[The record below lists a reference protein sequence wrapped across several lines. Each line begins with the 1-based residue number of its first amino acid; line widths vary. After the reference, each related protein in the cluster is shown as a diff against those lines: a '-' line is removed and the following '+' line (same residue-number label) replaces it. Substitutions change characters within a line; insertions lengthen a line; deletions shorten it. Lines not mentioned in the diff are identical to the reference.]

1 MIGENDMFKNL
12 SKNYWLFGVFFFL
25 YFFIWAASTMFLS
38 LWLTKV
44 GSLSATKTGII
55 FSAISIAAICYQ
67 PFFGVLADK
76 LGLKKNLLWVFIFL
90 LVFIGPFFIYV
101 FPPLLK
107 SNIILGAIIGG
118 AYLGAIFNGGVGAI
132 EAYIEKVSHAEN
144 FEYGRVRVFGNI
156 GAATSTFVT
165 GHLFNTDPNLIYWIC
180 TIAAIL
186 LAVAFSFAKMDN
198 TNVQVTKN
206 ETGVP
211 KGSTLALFK
220 NSKFWFFTL
229 YVVGVG
235 CVYEV
240 FDQQFPVFF
249 TQFFATPEKGTA
261 VFGNLVTLQI
271 FLEAIVMISAP
282 FIIRK
287 VGTKNALI
295 YAGFIMSF
303 RILGS
308 SFAEGAVAI
317 SLLKL
322 MHAVEV
328 PILLVAVFKYISANF
343 DMRLS
348 ATIYLIGFQF
358 SKQVGSIF
366 LSTIAGNMYDTVGFD
381 KAYLLLGLVA
391 LAFTIISIFTL
402 SEKNKSGKTNVNA
415 TKVA

>member
-1 MIGENDMFKNL
+1 MKVKKLN
-12 SKNYWLFGVFFFL
+12 KNYWLFGAFFFL

-38 LWLTKV
+38 LWLTQV
-44 GSLSATKTGII
+44 GGLSSTKTGVI

-67 PFFGVLADK
+67 PFFGIMADK

-90 LVFIGPFFIYV
+90 LAFIGPFFVYV

-107 SNIILGAIIGG
+107 SNIIMAAIVGG

-132 EAYIEKVSHAEN
+132 EAYIEKVSHAN
-144 FEYGRVRVFGNI
+144 SFEYGRVRVFGNI
-156 GAATSTFVT
+156 GAASSTFVT
-165 GHLFNTDPNLIYWIC
+165 GNLFNTNPDLIFWVC
-180 TIAAIL
+180 TVMAVI
-186 LAVAFSFAKMDN
+186 LAVVFSFAKMGDSDP
-198 TNVQVTKN
+198 QVFENQK
-206 ETGVP
+206 ESSLP
-211 KGSTLALFK
+211 KGSTFALFK
-220 NSKFWFFTL
+220 NSKFWFFML

-240 FDQQFPVFF
+240 YDQQFPVFF
-249 TQFFATPEKGTA
+249 TQFFTTPEEGTA
-261 VFGNLVTLQI
+261 IFGNLVTLQI

-287 VGTKNALI
+287 VGAKNALI

-303 RILGS
+303 RIIGS
-308 SFAEGAVAI
+308 SFADGAVAI

-322 MHAVEV
+322 MHAAEV
-328 PILLVAVFKYISANF
+328 PILLVGVFKYISANF

-366 LSTIAGNMYDTVGFD
+366 LSTIAGNMYDTVGFES
-381 KAYLLLGLVA
+381 AYLLLGSVA
-391 LAFTIISIFTL
+391 LAFTVISMFTL
-402 SEKNKSGKTNVNA
+402 SKSDKGVINHVNHPKA
-415 TKVA
+415 A

>member
-1 MIGENDMFKNL
+1 
-12 SKNYWLFGVFFFL
+12 
-25 YFFIWAASTMFLS
+25 
-38 LWLTKV
+38 
-44 GSLSATKTGII
+44 
-55 FSAISIAAICYQ
+55 
-67 PFFGVLADK
+67 
-76 LGLKKNLLWVFIFL
+76 
-90 LVFIGPFFIYV
+90 VFIGPFFIYV

-132 EAYIEKVSHAEN
+132 EAYIEKVSHAEH

-415 TKVA
+415 TKAA

>member
-1 MIGENDMFKNL
+1 MKNL
-12 SKNYWLFGVFFFL
+12 SKNYWFFGAFFYL

-38 LWLTKV
+38 LWLTNV
-44 GSLSATKTGII
+44 GGLSGTNTGII

-67 PFFGVLADK
+67 PFFGIVADK
-76 LGLKKNLLWVFIFL
+76 LGLKKNLLWVFTFL
-90 LVFIGPFFIYV
+90 LVFIGPFFVYA

-107 SNIILGAIIGG
+107 TNIILAAIIGG
-118 AYLGAIFNGGVGAI
+118 AYLGAIFNVWVGAI
-132 EAYIEKVSHAEN
+132 EAYIEKVSHVNN

-165 GHLFNTDPNLIYWIC
+165 GHLFNTNPNIIYWVC
-180 TIAAIL
+180 TIAAIG
-186 LAVAFSFAKMDN
+186 LAVVLCFAKMGDSN
-198 TNVQVTKN
+198 PQVEKN
-206 ETGVP
+206 QNESSVP

-220 NSKFWFFTL
+220 DRKFWFFML

-240 FDQQFPVFF
+240 YDQQFPVFF
-249 TQFFATPEKGTA
+249 THFFSTPQKGTEI
-261 VFGNLVTLQI
+261 FGNLVTLQI
-271 FLEAIVMISAP
+271 FLEATVMITAP

-287 VGTKNALI
+287 MGAKNALV

-308 SFAEGAVAI
+308 SIASGPVAI

-322 MHAVEV
+322 LHAAEV

-366 LSTIAGNMYDTVGFD
+366 LSTITGHMYDTVGFAR
-381 KAYLLLGLVA
+381 AYQLLGSIA
-391 LAFTIISIFTL
+391 LLFTIVSIFTL
-402 SEKNKSGKTNVNA
+402 SSSGKSKFKNVSDKKA
-415 TKVA
+415 A

>member
-1 MIGENDMFKNL
+1 MKVKKLNR
-12 SKNYWLFGVFFFL
+12 NYWLFGAFFFL

-38 LWLTKV
+38 LWLTQV
-44 GSLSATKTGII
+44 GGLSSTKTGVI

-67 PFFGVLADK
+67 PFFGIMADK

-90 LVFIGPFFIYV
+90 LAFIGPFFVYV

-107 SNIILGAIIGG
+107 SNIILAAIIGG

-132 EAYIEKVSHAEN
+132 EAYIEKVSHVN
-144 FEYGRVRVFGNI
+144 QFEYGRVRVFGNI
-156 GAATSTFVT
+156 GAASSSFVT
-165 GHLFNTDPNLIYWIC
+165 GNLFNTNPDLIFWVC
-180 TIAAIL
+180 TIMAVI
-186 LAVAFSFAKMDN
+186 LAVVFSFAKMGDSN
-198 TNVQVTKN
+198 SQVAHN
-206 ETGVP
+206 QMDSSLP
-211 KGSTLALFK
+211 KASTLALFK
-220 NSKFWFFTL
+220 NSKFWFFML

-240 FDQQFPVFF
+240 YDQQFPVFF
-249 TQFFATPEKGTA
+249 TQFFTTPEEGTA
-261 VFGNLVTLQI
+261 TFGNLVTLQI

-287 VGTKNALI
+287 VGAKNALI

-308 SFAEGAVAI
+308 SFADGAMAI

-322 MHAVEV
+322 MHAAEV
-328 PILLVAVFKYISANF
+328 PILLVGVFKYISANF
-343 DMRLS
+343 DIRLS

-366 LSTIAGNMYDTVGFD
+366 LSTIAGNMYDTVGFES
-381 KAYLLLGLVA
+381 AYLLLGSVA
-391 LAFTIISIFTL
+391 LVFTVISMFTL
-402 SEKNKSGKTNVNA
+402 SKNGHNTMKKVNEP
-415 TKVA
+415 KVA

>member
-1 MIGENDMFKNL
+1 MKNL
-12 SKNYWLFGVFFFL
+12 SRNYWLFGAFFFL

-38 LWLTKV
+38 LWLTNV
-44 GSLSATKTGII
+44 GGLSGTKTGIV

-67 PFFGVLADK
+67 PFFGIIADR
-76 LGLKKNLLWVFIFL
+76 LGLKKNLLWIFIFL
-90 LVFIGPFFIYV
+90 LVFIGPFFIYI

-107 SNIILGAIIGG
+107 THIILAVIIGG
-118 AYLGAIFNGGVGAI
+118 AYLGAIFNGGVGVI
-132 EAYIEKVSHAEN
+132 EAYIEKVSHVN
-144 FEYGRVRVFGNI
+144 HFEYGRVRVFGNF

-165 GHLFNTDPNLIYWIC
+165 GHLFNTNPNLIYWIC
-180 TIAAIL
+180 TVAAIL
-186 LAVAFSFAKMDN
+186 LAVVFSFAKMGGEN
-198 TNVQVTKN
+198 SKIVTNEN
-206 ETGVP
+206 ELAVP
-211 KGSTLALFK
+211 KGSTLELFK
-220 NSKFWFFTL
+220 NRKFWFFML

-240 FDQQFPVFF
+240 YDQQFPVFF
-249 TQFFATPEKGTA
+249 THFFATPEKGTEI
-261 VFGNLVTLQI
+261 FGNLVTLQI

-282 FIIRK
+282 FIINK
-287 VGTKNALI
+287 VGAKSALI

-308 SFAEGAVAI
+308 SFAEGPVAI

-322 MHAVEV
+322 MHAAEV

-366 LSTIAGNMYDTVGFD
+366 LSTIAGNMYDTVGFER
-381 KAYLLLGLVA
+381 AYQLLGAVA
-391 LAFTIISIFTL
+391 LVFTIVSIFTL
-402 SEKNKSGKTNVNA
+402 SSKNKGKIQTVNVQKA
-415 TKVA
+415 S